1 MKYVDGKIEWADES
15 DDDEDDE
22 EIEND
27 EPFETATHL
36 MPRLLVDKAV
46 IAARQKHFHFSE
58 ELFENAL
65 DLDCTDPYVVLT
77 AIEEYFEPREQWDEI
92 IYYFGQLPIID
103 PNREFVNEARSL
115 RQSILETIMDT
126 EATNEQIYELY
137 HVADNSNLDY
147 YNMDDETD
155 MIPDTD
161 YYGRDVHTHSNVNDG
176 FDRFGYN
183 HRDFFDPNA
192 TQFEIGESKRGVES
206 VSAAEFYAGIPNS
219 LREEYMNLNWFEI
232 PVMKEWLKDI
242 PSNPSSV
249 NWESMRD
256 GNGVLQI
263 PCDEVLTKE
272 GNVKVSLED
281 VEKIHDLLAEEFEGV
296 KEFSEEPKHADD
308 VKTQSQL
315 IREYKKSEGNEQN
328 RWHNLM
334 EGLEFPTDKRDFTM
348 MPLLNESLKRFEV
361 EEEEEEW
368 NVCTTN
374 KSLTMHYKL
383 SLLLNSQNHS
393 SISSDLQNHQQFL
406 LSSLSIAQ
414 QYHKQSHQPQ

>member
-15 DDDEDDE
+15 DDDDDDE

-256 GNGVLQI
+256 GNGVL
-263 PCDEVLTKE
+263 
-272 GNVKVSLED
+272 
-281 VEKIHDLLAEEFEGV
+281 
-296 KEFSEEPKHADD
+296 
-308 VKTQSQL
+308 
-315 IREYKKSEGNEQN
+315 
-328 RWHNLM
+328 
-334 EGLEFPTDKRDFTM
+334 
-348 MPLLNESLKRFEV
+348 
-361 EEEEEEW
+361 
-368 NVCTTN
+368 
-374 KSLTMHYKL
+374 
-383 SLLLNSQNHS
+383 
-393 SISSDLQNHQQFL
+393 
-406 LSSLSIAQ
+406 
-414 QYHKQSHQPQ
+414 